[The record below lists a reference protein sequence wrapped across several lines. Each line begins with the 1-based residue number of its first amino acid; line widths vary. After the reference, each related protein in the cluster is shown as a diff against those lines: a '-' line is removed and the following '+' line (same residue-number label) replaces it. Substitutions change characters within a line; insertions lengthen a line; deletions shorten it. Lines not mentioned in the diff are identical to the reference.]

1 MNTILSIRISLLSL
15 LLLSIFPTL
24 VFANSLEQFNEKK
37 YNSAFRSAYTDGSP
51 EALYVLGK
59 LYMLGLGDIKKN
71 PSKAVKNL
79 KLSIEKKYYRA
90 AVFLAQE
97 FEKGKNLKKNY
108 AEARRLYL
116 QVMSLNGPDFSKK
129 IALLSQ
135 KMSDDDLT
143 VNSCRDAKKAAQ
155 KNARVHYLY
164 YTRCMLKEVG
174 VKKDI
179 PLIKKYID
187 KVTYKTQKEEILSLA
202 KILSEGPDEI
212 RKPANAYLLIE
223 DYIKNKKPSENFTK
237 ELEKAKKD
245 IKFKIEDCKSLVK
258 DQNNETAIFICTKI
272 EKSNNPST
280 LVSLN
285 NIYQNN
291 KNIFPMFDQNKKQIL
306 KKAINLGSLNAI
318 NLLSTV
324 YKQREENLAFL
335 SYLIAKQN
343 DRSILSNIRNEMKN
357 LIKEENINLIN
368 NFERDYSLKNT
379 ILNSITK
386 NNCDLLIRVI
396 NKGDIKF
403 LNEISSK
410 VNFNDLSCKN
420 NQSFEI
426 ITALS
431 DLNNSKIKKAFFSFK
446 ELCAREVKN
455 SCFFLAQM
463 FINNNLPSSMDS
475 FDKEDKDA
483 FVTENLNKS
492 YDLGNENAMVP
503 LADIL
508 LANNKDI
515 EKANLILD
523 KAIANG
529 QIDGLYIKA
538 KYLLNK
544 TFMAGKKTCK
554 PLKQFL
560 SNNVS
565 NSKYYEK
572 AIQLNNKRCK

>member
-1 MNTILSIRISLLSL
+1 
-15 LLLSIFPTL
+15 
-24 VFANSLEQFNEKK
+24 
-37 YNSAFRSAYTDGSP
+37 
-51 EALYVLGK
+51 
-59 LYMLGLGDIKKN
+59 
-71 PSKAVKNL
+71 
-79 KLSIEKKYYRA
+79 
-90 AVFLAQE
+90 
-97 FEKGKNLKKNY
+97 
-108 AEARRLYL
+108 
-116 QVMSLNGPDFSKK
+116 
-129 IALLSQ
+129 
-135 KMSDDDLT
+135 
-143 VNSCRDAKKAAQ
+143 
-155 KNARVHYLY
+155 
-164 YTRCMLKEVG
+164 
-174 VKKDI
+174 
-179 PLIKKYID
+179 
-187 KVTYKTQKEEILSLA
+187 
-202 KILSEGPDEI
+202 
-212 RKPANAYLLIE
+212 
-223 DYIKNKKPSENFTK
+223 
-237 ELEKAKKD
+237 
-245 IKFKIEDCKSLVK
+245 
-258 DQNNETAIFICTKI
+258 
-272 EKSNNPST
+272 
-280 LVSLN
+280 
-285 NIYQNN
+285 
-291 KNIFPMFDQNKKQIL
+291 MFDQNKKQIL

-343 DRSILSNIRNEMKN
+343 DKSILSNIRNEMKN

-403 LNEISSK
+403 LNEISAK

-475 FDKEDKDA
+475 FDKEDKNA

-508 LANNKDI
+508 LASNKDI